1 MLRHWFH
8 FYATISP
15 GVLHKMYLSFHILE
29 NSGAKICA
37 INIRS
42 NHVIVDLKSWIS
54 MISRKTGT
62 TILAGAVLAIAG
74 VIVTSMLLATKPS
87 IIQINDGSFKI
98 LELPYTYT
106 KNDAYVLVV
115 GSAVGGMM
123 LSYILTMLFV
133 TGRNEVENMIMEGKP
148 VGNPISHTDDVA
160 AVEHVE
166 DDSQL
171 IDAVLTAL
179 EGDEKKL
186 VKEIANH
193 DGEMLQNELVLS
205 LNFSKAKVSRM
216 LTDLEKRG
224 LLVKKQYGLTNKVA
238 LADKLRGEKNEK

>member
-1 MLRHWFH
+1 M
-8 FYATISP
+8 
-15 GVLHKMYLSFHILE
+15 
-29 NSGAKICA
+29 
-37 INIRS
+37 
-42 NHVIVDLKSWIS
+42 IS

-62 TILAGAVLAIAG
+62 IVLAGTMLMVAG

-87 IIQINDGSFKI
+87 IIQINDGTFKI

-106 KNDAYVLVV
+106 KNDAYVLVI

-123 LSYILTMLFV
+123 LSYILTMLFAA
-133 TGRNEVENMIMEGKP
+133 GKSEVKEMITIEKP
-148 VGNPISHTDDVA
+148 AEIPVHNTDIA
-160 AVEHVE
+160 AIVEYVN

-171 IDAVLTAL
+171 IEAVLTAL

-186 VKEIANH
+186 VKEIADH
-193 DGEMLQNELVLS
+193 GGEMLQNELVLS

-224 LLVKKQYGLTNKVA
+224 VVVKKQYGLTNKVA

>member
-1 MLRHWFH
+1 
-8 FYATISP
+8 
-15 GVLHKMYLSFHILE
+15 
-29 NSGAKICA
+29 
-37 INIRS
+37 
-42 NHVIVDLKSWIS
+42 

-62 TILAGAVLAIAG
+62 MIMAGAVLMVAG

-87 IIQINDGSFKI
+87 IIQINDGTFKI

-106 KNDAYVLVV
+106 RNDAYVLVI

-123 LSYILTMLFV
+123 LSYIFTTLLAA
-133 TGRNEVENMIMEGKP
+133 GKSEVKEIITIEKP
-148 VGNPISHTDDVA
+148 VDIQVSHTDIA
-160 AVEHVE
+160 AFAEHVKDE
-166 DDSQL
+166 SLL

-186 VKEIANH
+186 VKEIADH
-193 DGEMLQNELVLS
+193 GGEMLQNELVLS

-224 LLVKKQYGLTNKVA
+224 LVLKKQYGLTNKVA
-238 LADKLRGEKNEK
+238 LAGKLRGENNEK

>member
-1 MLRHWFH
+1 
-8 FYATISP
+8 
-15 GVLHKMYLSFHILE
+15 
-29 NSGAKICA
+29 
-37 INIRS
+37 
-42 NHVIVDLKSWIS
+42 

-62 TILAGAVLAIAG
+62 MILAGAVLMIAG

-87 IIQINDGSFKI
+87 IIQIGDGSFKI

-106 KNDAYVLVV
+106 KNDAYVLVI

-123 LSYILTMLFV
+123 LSYIFTTLLAAGNREVKGMIIEDKPAEIPV
-133 TGRNEVENMIMEGKP
+133 T
-148 VGNPISHTDDVA
+148 HTDLA
-160 AVEHVE
+160 AIAEHVK
-166 DDSQL
+166 DGMQV

-186 VKEIANH
+186 VKEIADH
-193 DGEMLQNELVLS
+193 GGEMLQNELVLS

-224 LLVKKQYGLTNKVA
+224 VVAKKQYGLTNKVA
-238 LADKLRGEKNEK
+238 LADKLRVKKNEK

>member
-1 MLRHWFH
+1 
-8 FYATISP
+8 
-15 GVLHKMYLSFHILE
+15 
-29 NSGAKICA
+29 
-37 INIRS
+37 
-42 NHVIVDLKSWIS
+42 

-62 TILAGAVLAIAG
+62 LVLACAVMVIAG

-106 KNDAYVLVV
+106 KNDAYILVI
-115 GSAVGGMM
+115 GSTIAGMM
-123 LSYILTMLFV
+123 LSYILTMLFA
-133 TGRNEVENMIMEGKP
+133 TGKSEVENMIMEEKSAEIP
-148 VGNPISHTDDVA
+148 AHDTDVGTIL
-160 AVEHVE
+160 EHIK
-166 DDSQL
+166 DDSGL
-171 IDAVLTAL
+171 IEAVLTAL

-186 VKEIANH
+186 VKEIADH
-193 DGEMLQNELVLS
+193 GGEMLQNELVLS

-224 LLVKKQYGLTNKVA
+224 LVVKKQYGLTNKVV